1 MPPFECTLFHLVV
14 NELCDPIYQNYS
26 IKTHKEVKPM
36 FYHTPIKKSSQSSLN
51 SAPLQELVVVLDEQ
65 NNAFKTVQQLY
76 EELTDGQAE
85 AISGGGNSAPP
96 CADDND
102 TECYSLIDLEC
113 RVVASTGSQLSRLR
127 V

>member
-1 MPPFECTLFHLVV
+1 MMVL
-14 NELCDPIYQNYS
+14 QS
-26 IKTHKEVKPM
+26 K
-36 FYHTPIKKSSQSSLN
+36 IKKTALFSLN
-51 SAPLQELVVVLDEQ
+51 SVPLRELVVTLDEQ
-65 NNAFKTVQQLY
+65 NNAFKTVQQLC
-76 EELTDGQAE
+76 EALTDGQAE

-102 TECYSLIDLEC
+102 TKCYSIIDLEC